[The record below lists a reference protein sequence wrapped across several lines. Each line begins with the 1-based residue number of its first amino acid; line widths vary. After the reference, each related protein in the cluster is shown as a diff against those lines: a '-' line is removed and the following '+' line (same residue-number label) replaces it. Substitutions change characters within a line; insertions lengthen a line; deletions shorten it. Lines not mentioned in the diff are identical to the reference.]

1 GLSTLVHWH
10 CRRKWISAR
19 SRPCPNR
26 PGGASSTHRD
36 GDWPFRDKGRKAS
49 DGEGILEPYRRD
61 GEMPR
66 GRGTRRG
73 DPRGAIPRQTGSR
86 TADAAKAQSRTGRIT
101 GPVPRL
107 GEAFGPDRT
116 ARSPGKENR
125 SRNRRAAGS
134 SLRTRLS
141 LRRNRRRRER
151 RAMRGRWT
159 TRFARPSRGGIETPG
174 VKLPAPAGTTR
185 R

>member
-26 PGGASSTHRD
+26 PGSASSTHRD

-101 GPVPRL
+101 GPVLRL

-116 ARSPGKENR
+116 ARSPGRETGLGTAG
-125 SRNRRAAGS
+125 RRGPVFGPGSAPDGTGAGASAGRREAAGP
-134 SLRTRLS
+134 
-141 LRRNRRRRER
+141 
-151 RAMRGRWT
+151 
-159 TRFARPSRGGIETPG
+159 TRFAR
-174 VKLPAPAGTTR
+174 
-185 R
+185 